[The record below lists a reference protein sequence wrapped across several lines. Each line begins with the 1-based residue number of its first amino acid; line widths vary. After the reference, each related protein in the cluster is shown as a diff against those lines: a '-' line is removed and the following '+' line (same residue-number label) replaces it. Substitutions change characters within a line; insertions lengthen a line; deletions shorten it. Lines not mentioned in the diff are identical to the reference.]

1 MAWLTCMHC
10 FLLYF
15 GLKFFT
21 QYGFITRTGFFYQVK
36 PCTIGKSTMCL
47 MVEMFLRVL
56 MRERKHLASSCL
68 VLALWV
74 DCVFVDLET
83 VVNSSLLSVWMP
95 DKWYRKVL
103 IWDRTKELYPA
114 CQPARK
120 VAVALRHF
128 YCIKK
133 WMQFERVRLI
143 WFSFLHLAI
152 YAGSFYK

>member
-1 MAWLTCMHC
+1 MTSMHA
-10 FLLYF
+10 LLSIVFWPEIFHTVWFHYTYR
-15 GLKFFT
+15 FFT
-21 QYGFITRTGFFYQVK
+21 KSNHVSLVK
-36 PCTIGKSTMCL
+36 ALWCL

-74 DCVFVDLET
+74 DCVFVNLET
-83 VVNSSLLSVWMP
+83 VVNNSLLSVWMP

-103 IWDRTKELYPA
+103 IWDRTKALYSA